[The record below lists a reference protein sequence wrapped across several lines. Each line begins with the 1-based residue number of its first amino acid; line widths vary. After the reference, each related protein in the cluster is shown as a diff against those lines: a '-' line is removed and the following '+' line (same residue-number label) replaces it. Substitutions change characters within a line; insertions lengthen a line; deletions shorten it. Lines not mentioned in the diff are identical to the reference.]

1 VAKILLIAKVVVM
14 GAVLATVAAC
24 SLTGH
29 HPEEHPRKVGQRVD
43 RLHREVVSALA
54 RKPTS
59 DSGAFGRLCVEDWEK
74 RKAVKPEPDDPWKVN
89 YNQFEFYVDIR
100 ISIKGQNDIPL
111 IYGDLVRNL
120 KDVGGWDVAEQ
131 YSSAGYPG
139 AVSGE
144 KDDVQLSAHDTP
156 DGQGGHIVYVSLQ
169 SDCYRH
175 PNA

>member
-1 VAKILLIAKVVVM
+1 MAKHILIIK
-14 GAVLATVAAC
+14 AVLVGAALAVAASC

-29 HPEEHPRKVGQRVD
+29 HPEAHPRKVGKRVE
-43 RLHREVVSALA
+43 RLHREVVSALGRA
-54 RKPTS
+54 PTS
-59 DSGAFGRLCVEDWEK
+59 DSGAFARLCVEDWEK
-74 RKAVKPEPDDPWKVN
+74 GKSVKPEPGDPWKVT

-100 ISIKGQNDIPL
+100 LAVKAQNDIPL
-111 IYGDLVRNL
+111 IYGALVRNL
-120 KDVGGWDVAEQ
+120 KNAGGWKVEEQ
-131 YSSAGYPG
+131 KNMAGYPG

-156 DGQGGHIVYVSLQ
+156 DGRGGHIVYVSLQ